1 MYNQKNSL
9 SFNAYKDATKLAAA
23 GEEFSHLVSL
33 MEPEY
38 ALRLKIF
45 VQDLPESVAT
55 KTIYGKVHWKEQ
67 SQSRQNKK
75 KS

>member
-1 MYNQKNSL
+1 MINQKDSL
-9 SFNAYKDATKLAAA
+9 SFNAYKDATLLASN
-23 GEEFSHLVSL
+23 GEEFSHLISL

-45 VQDLPESVAT
+45 VQDLPESIAL
-55 KTIYGKVHWKEQ
+55 KTIYGKCHWKQQ
-67 SQSRQNKK
+67 SQARQNKR

>member
-1 MYNQKNSL
+1 MINQKDSL
-9 SFNAYKDATKLAAA
+9 SFNAYKDATLLASN
-23 GEEFSHLVSL
+23 GEEFSHLISL

-45 VQDLPESVAT
+45 VQDLPESIAL
-55 KTIYGKVHWKEQ
+55 KTIYGKCHWKQQ
-67 SQSRQNKK
+67 SLARQNKR